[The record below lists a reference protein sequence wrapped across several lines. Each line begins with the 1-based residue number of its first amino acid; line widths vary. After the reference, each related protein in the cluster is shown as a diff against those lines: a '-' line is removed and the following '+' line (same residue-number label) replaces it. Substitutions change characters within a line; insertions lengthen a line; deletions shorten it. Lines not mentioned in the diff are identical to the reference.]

1 MIIFKHLE
9 TRTKNQCVLVA
20 IMAMLP
26 LSVISMVIMT
36 VPYIEHKTA
45 AYAEKQGHRAHG
57 INDGEVRVLFP
68 INDIIHRLIDD
79 LSKK

>member
-1 MIIFKHLE
+1 
-9 TRTKNQCVLVA
+9 
-20 IMAMLP
+20 MLP
-26 LSVISMVIMT
+26 LSVINMVNTT
-36 VPYIEHKTA
+36 VPYIENKTA

-57 INDGEVRVLFP
+57 INDEVRVLFP